1 VRQQAQAYIRG
12 NRVCLACSWR
22 KDQPGV
28 GACAAREAWGGRG
41 QPRLCTATPRGA
53 GGSPPA
59 VVPHAGMAGRAVQSM
74 VRAGQAPARHA
85 HRLGVSGG
93 WHTGGC
99 VQALPVL
106 DSAKHPG
113 VPSRGCCCAA
123 HAAWQVSALVFYEP
137 LAAWHH
143 AAFARFPGVRPSAA
157 ASAASL
163 MCVPEASL

>member
-1 VRQQAQAYIRG
+1 MVHLFARR
-12 NRVCLACSWR
+12 CSWR

-28 GACAAREAWGGRG
+28 GACDAPEAWGGRG
-41 QPRLCTATPRGA
+41 RPRRCTIRPRGA
-53 GGSPPA
+53 GGHRQQLCRMQAWLGALYKVWCGQGGSCKACPQA
-59 VVPHAGMAGRAVQSM
+59 RRVGRL
-74 VRAGQAPARHA
+74 A
-85 HRLGVSGG
+85 H
-93 WHTGGC
+93 GGC
-99 VQALPVL
+99 MQALPVL

-113 VPSRGCCCAA
+113 VPSCRSCCAA
-123 HAAWQVSALVFYEP
+123 HAARQVSALVFYEP